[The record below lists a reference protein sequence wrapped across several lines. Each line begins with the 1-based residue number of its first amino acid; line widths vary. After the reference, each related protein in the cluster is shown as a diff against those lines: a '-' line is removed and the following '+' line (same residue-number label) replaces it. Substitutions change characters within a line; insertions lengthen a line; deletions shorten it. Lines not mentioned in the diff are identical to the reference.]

1 MRNNKN
7 VFVPWTFFQKQKKSI
22 VAVSAAGGFLLQFAW
37 ACQLANAPWAVSLSR
52 CQIEADAVML
62 RACEFW
68 GFSFQKKKDFW
79 GFSNRNWPTTC
90 ISKNRP
96 CSQAATQ
103 ESLQGI
109 TITTAGSLNSA
120 RFITSREERAR
131 PLFGPPP
138 AANYS

>member
-1 MRNNKN
+1 
-7 VFVPWTFFQKQKKSI
+7 
-22 VAVSAAGGFLLQFAW
+22 
-37 ACQLANAPWAVSLSR
+37 LANA
-52 CQIEADAVML
+52 L
-62 RACEFW
+62 RQ
-68 GFSFQKKKDFW
+68 QKQV
-79 GFSNRNWPTTC
+79 
-90 ISKNRP
+90 
-96 CSQAATQ
+96 SQAATQ